1 MVAPQYREIKSQLTV
16 QDPIWLE
23 LDEEASLVLTPS
35 EFPAV
40 AKVSD
45 MADENWPQL
54 IAADESVGSDTSG
67 IRAVFQWADQWQL
80 NAFSDDSLLRFLTFI
95 HGAAFCVQDDNG
107 QLSYVIQRNGKL
119 LSVSRS
125 EAYLQFSLYSQS
137 FLESLYP
144 EIFGPSL
151 PAGGGW
157 HEWNRFVRK
166 QPLLPDERPEQNAN
180 NPSGVQ
186 RPLSPEGENNQGS
199 TRTEAHAIDHSE
211 QSSELHRENRL
222 PSVQLDQDHALL
234 YDRIRQKPI
243 RLYGDNDK
251 KGTIPVYKVHGEDT
265 YYLKISKLF
274 YESITQDGR
283 IKAAE
288 HSVNFIGKDPKKL
301 PDFFIDFHFNAQLS
315 SLSLK
320 IHVLNGD
327 IKKCRRMA
335 LPIIFNEKGERLLNK
350 SFVLRG
356 QSSCN
361 ECGCEV
367 TENTITHPNPYPIC
381 LNSLFFGALYN
392 NDRIRHNFNFPE
404 CIYVQIKLN
413 PVE

>member
-1 MVAPQYREIKSQLTV
+1 MKKNYYTLAVSRFLFFCLIVQLVTIQQAMAASSLAEPMSLSSLLPLLATVYRSPEAKNSLPDLDPPPHQPVPFPKNVGDSPDSFDPFVTMVAPQYREIKSQLTV

-45 MADENWPQL
+45 MADENWLQL

-274 YESITQDGR
+274 MNQ
-283 IKAAE
+283 
-288 HSVNFIGKDPKKL
+288 
-301 PDFFIDFHFNAQLS
+301 
-315 SLSLK
+315 
-320 IHVLNGD
+320 
-327 IKKCRRMA
+327 
-335 LPIIFNEKGERLLNK
+335 
-350 SFVLRG
+350 
-356 QSSCN
+356 
-361 ECGCEV
+361 
-367 TENTITHPNPYPIC
+367 
-381 LNSLFFGALYN
+381 
-392 NDRIRHNFNFPE
+392 
-404 CIYVQIKLN
+404 
-413 PVE
+413 